1 MDKISF
7 YFYIFSGA
15 VFLLLLFAI
24 ITNDHKTKQW
34 IFAASYS
41 SVILVVL
48 GFFISNL
55 PSNELYTL
63 ATAIIAP
70 QIIQLIANLRH
81 KPIHKSSNPFKSKPF
96 RWAAFLIL
104 IAISSIPFFTVIDN
118 ETNIAYFFRLS
129 SGVFLFIFFILIYI
143 QPDQA
148 IYQNG
153 ILTKGTF
160 WNWKDIE
167 GFKISGSNLDKSLL
181 PIAFPNKDFLYEIV
195 FFIKKMPFGG
205 PKKIHFYIAE
215 SQINILSILL
225 EQNIEKIQ

>member
-148 IYQNG
+148 DG
-153 ILTKGTF
+153 IRTVYEHLEE
-160 WNWKDIE
+160 DIP
-167 GFKISGSNLDKSLL
+167 SLENQGW
-181 PIAFPNKDFLYEIV
+181 IIVDTTNKNVEATV
-195 FFIKKMPFGG
+195 R
-205 PKKIHFYIAE
+205 H
-215 SQINILSILL
+215 ILL
-225 EQNIEKIQ
+225 QIK